1 MFGRSKEEVAGD
13 VVHRFHSPREGPQV
27 GCGHLKVTF
36 KLELDSKEGPSC
48 FLPFMLCGTNHLF
61 QETQDKEKEMY
72 CRL

>member
-1 MFGRSKEEVAGD
+1 MFGRSKEKVGGD
-13 VVHRFHSPREGPQV
+13 VVHRFHGPRV
-27 GCGHLKVTF
+27 HRWCGHLKVTF

-48 FLPFMLCGTNHLF
+48 FLLFMLCGPNHLF